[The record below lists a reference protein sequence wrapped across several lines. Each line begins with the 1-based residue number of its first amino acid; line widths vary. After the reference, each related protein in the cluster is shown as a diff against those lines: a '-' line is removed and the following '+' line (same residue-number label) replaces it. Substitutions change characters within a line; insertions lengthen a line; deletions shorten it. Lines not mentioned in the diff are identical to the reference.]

1 MSKTSAKQ
9 RYEQLM
15 EWIPTLENKRRN
27 TRKPNRRQSSQQASF
42 RQSRMAYYESKRG

>member
-15 EWIPTLENKRRN
+15 EWIPTLKNKRRN
-27 TRKPNRRQSSQQASF
+27 TRKPK
-42 RQSRMAYYESKRG
+42 RQSRMDYMASKRG